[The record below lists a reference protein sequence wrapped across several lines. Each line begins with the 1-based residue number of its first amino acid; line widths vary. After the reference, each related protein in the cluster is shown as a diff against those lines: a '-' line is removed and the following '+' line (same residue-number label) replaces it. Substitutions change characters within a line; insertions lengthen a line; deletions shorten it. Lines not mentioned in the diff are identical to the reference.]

1 LIEMRPLKSTPA
13 HHTGEFG
20 ELVCSNSFGA
30 LSPDRAAGLL
40 QKELRIFKSLII
52 QTADKFAVPAGG
64 ALAVD
69 RSKFSIALTATLSNH
84 PLIEIK
90 RFEQLDLPSEENI
103 TILATG
109 PLTADNLSYKI
120 QDFTGIDDCHF
131 FDAASPIIYGDS
143 INKEIVFKASRYDK
157 GDPAYLNCPMNKNDY
172 IYFRNELIEGEQ
184 ANLKDFENLN
194 DFKFFIYGG
203 FSSSQRSRIACF
215 RGDNIPE
222 EDALKNNFPAQGI
235 KINGN
240 FLFDNATQDDFRSLL
255 IENGVNQIKV
265 GDIWTIGDR
274 GAQGIIDNS
283 DIKHLDEKIFYLRD
297 VKVKVNVVGIDELQI
312 PSGRSKKLVNTVEAS
327 TRLDAIASAGFRISR
342 TKIIERIENGMLKL
356 NGSKVNKPT
365 INLKIGDKLELENKG
380 FIEIINLEITKRER
394 WKVKLLRK

>member
-1 LIEMRPLKSTPA
+1 MI
-13 HHTGEFG
+13 
-20 ELVCSNSFGA
+20 
-30 LSPDRAAGLL
+30 
-40 QKELRIFKSLII
+40 
-52 QTADKFAVPAGG
+52 
-64 ALAVD
+64 
-69 RSKFSIALTATLSNH
+69 
-84 PLIEIK
+84 
-90 RFEQLDLPSEENI
+90 DL
-103 TILATG
+103 
-109 PLTADNLSYKI
+109 
-120 QDFTGIDDCHF
+120 
-131 FDAASPIIYGDS
+131 
-143 INKEIVFKASRYDK
+143 KEILINSNYKK
-157 GDPAYLNCPMNKNDY
+157 ETE
-172 IYFRNELIEGEQ
+172 ELINI
-184 ANLKDFENLN
+184 ANLAYKHWETYWTGFNSTYVCEEILKDFENLN

-222 EDALKNNFPAQGI
+222 EDALKSNFPAQGI

-283 DIKHLDEKIFYLRD
+283 NIKHLDEKIFYLRD
-297 VKVKVNVVGIDELQI
+297 VKVNVHVVGIDELQI

-342 TKIIERIENGMLKL
+342 TKIIERIENGMLRL

-380 FIEIINLEITKRER
+380 FIEILNLEITKRER

>member
-1 LIEMRPLKSTPA
+1 MIDLKGILIN
-13 HHTGEFG
+13 
-20 ELVCSNSFGA
+20 SNFK
-30 LSPDRAAGLL
+30 
-40 QKELRIFKSLII
+40 KE
-52 QTADKFAVPAGG
+52 T
-64 ALAVD
+64 
-69 RSKFSIALTATLSNH
+69 
-84 PLIEIK
+84 E
-90 RFEQLDLPSEENI
+90 
-103 TILATG
+103 
-109 PLTADNLSYKI
+109 
-120 QDFTGIDDCHF
+120 
-131 FDAASPIIYGDS
+131 
-143 INKEIVFKASRYDK
+143 
-157 GDPAYLNCPMNKNDY
+157 
-172 IYFRNELIEGEQ
+172 ELINI
-184 ANLKDFENLN
+184 ANLAYKHWETYWTGFNSTYVCEEILKDFENLN

-222 EDALKNNFPAQGI
+222 EDALKSNFPAQGI

-255 IENGVNQIKV
+255 IENGINQIKV

-274 GAQGIIDNS
+274 GAQGIIDNL

-297 VKVKVNVVGIDELQI
+297 VKVKVNLVGIDELQI

-327 TRLDAIASAGFRISR
+327 TRLDAIASAGFRVSR

-356 NGSKVNKPT
+356 NGRHVNKPT

-380 FIEIINLEITKRER
+380 FIEILNLEITKRER

>member
-1 LIEMRPLKSTPA
+1 MI
-13 HHTGEFG
+13 
-20 ELVCSNSFGA
+20 
-30 LSPDRAAGLL
+30 
-40 QKELRIFKSLII
+40 
-52 QTADKFAVPAGG
+52 
-64 ALAVD
+64 
-69 RSKFSIALTATLSNH
+69 
-84 PLIEIK
+84 
-90 RFEQLDLPSEENI
+90 DL
-103 TILATG
+103 
-109 PLTADNLSYKI
+109 
-120 QDFTGIDDCHF
+120 
-131 FDAASPIIYGDS
+131 
-143 INKEIVFKASRYDK
+143 KEIL
-157 GDPAYLNCPMNKNDY
+157 LNSNYKKETE
-172 IYFRNELIEGEQ
+172 ELINI
-184 ANLKDFENLN
+184 ANLAYNHWETYWTGFNSTYVCEEILKDFENLN

-222 EDALKNNFPAQGI
+222 EDELKSNFPAKGI

-255 IENGVNQIKV
+255 NEIGLNQLKV
-265 GDIWTIGDR
+265 GDIWTTGDR
-274 GAQGIIDNS
+274 GAQGIIDNL
-283 DIKHLDEKIFYLRD
+283 DIEHIDEKTFYLRD
-297 VKVKVNVVGIDELQI
+297 VKVKINLVGIGELQI

-380 FIEIINLEITKRER
+380 FIEILNLEITKRER

>member
-1 LIEMRPLKSTPA
+1 MI
-13 HHTGEFG
+13 
-20 ELVCSNSFGA
+20 
-30 LSPDRAAGLL
+30 
-40 QKELRIFKSLII
+40 
-52 QTADKFAVPAGG
+52 
-64 ALAVD
+64 
-69 RSKFSIALTATLSNH
+69 
-84 PLIEIK
+84 
-90 RFEQLDLPSEENI
+90 DL
-103 TILATG
+103 
-109 PLTADNLSYKI
+109 
-120 QDFTGIDDCHF
+120 
-131 FDAASPIIYGDS
+131 
-143 INKEIVFKASRYDK
+143 KEILINSNYKK
-157 GDPAYLNCPMNKNDY
+157 ETE
-172 IYFRNELIEGEQ
+172 ELINI
-184 ANLKDFENLN
+184 ANLAYKHWETYWTGFNSTYVCEEILKDFENLN

-222 EDALKNNFPAQGI
+222 EDALKSNFPAQGI

-274 GAQGIIDNS
+274 GAQGIIDNL
-283 DIKHLDEKIFYLRD
+283 DIEHLDEKIFYLRD
-297 VKVKVNVVGIDELQI
+297 VKVKINLVGIDELQI

-327 TRLDAIASAGFRISR
+327 TRLDAIASAGFRVSR
-342 TKIIERIENGMLKL
+342 TKIIERIENGMLRL

-380 FIEIINLEITKRER
+380 FIEILNLEITKRER

>member
-1 LIEMRPLKSTPA
+1 MI
-13 HHTGEFG
+13 
-20 ELVCSNSFGA
+20 
-30 LSPDRAAGLL
+30 
-40 QKELRIFKSLII
+40 
-52 QTADKFAVPAGG
+52 
-64 ALAVD
+64 
-69 RSKFSIALTATLSNH
+69 
-84 PLIEIK
+84 
-90 RFEQLDLPSEENI
+90 DL
-103 TILATG
+103 
-109 PLTADNLSYKI
+109 
-120 QDFTGIDDCHF
+120 
-131 FDAASPIIYGDS
+131 
-143 INKEIVFKASRYDK
+143 KEILINSNYKK
-157 GDPAYLNCPMNKNDY
+157 ETE
-172 IYFRNELIEGEQ
+172 ELINI
-184 ANLKDFENLN
+184 ANLAYKHWETYWTGFNSTYVCEEILKDFENLN

-222 EDALKNNFPAQGI
+222 EDALKSNFPAQGI

-274 GAQGIIDNS
+274 GAQGIIDNL

-327 TRLDAIASAGFRISR
+327 TRLDAIASAGFRVSR
-342 TKIIERIENGMLKL
+342 TKIIERIENGMLRL

-380 FIEIINLEITKRER
+380 FIEILNLEITKRER

>member
-1 LIEMRPLKSTPA
+1 MI
-13 HHTGEFG
+13 
-20 ELVCSNSFGA
+20 
-30 LSPDRAAGLL
+30 
-40 QKELRIFKSLII
+40 
-52 QTADKFAVPAGG
+52 
-64 ALAVD
+64 
-69 RSKFSIALTATLSNH
+69 
-84 PLIEIK
+84 
-90 RFEQLDLPSEENI
+90 DL
-103 TILATG
+103 
-109 PLTADNLSYKI
+109 
-120 QDFTGIDDCHF
+120 
-131 FDAASPIIYGDS
+131 
-143 INKEIVFKASRYDK
+143 KEILINSNYKK
-157 GDPAYLNCPMNKNDY
+157 ETE
-172 IYFRNELIEGEQ
+172 ELINI
-184 ANLKDFENLN
+184 ANLAYKHWETYWTGFNSTYVCEEILKDFENLN

-203 FSSSQRSRIACF
+203 FPSSQRSRIACF

-222 EDALKNNFPAQGI
+222 EDALKSNFPAQGI

-240 FLFDNATQDDFRSLL
+240 FLFDNATQDDFRFLL

-297 VKVKVNVVGIDELQI
+297 VKVKVDVVDIDELQI

-327 TRLDAIASAGFRISR
+327 TRLDAIASAGFRVSR
-342 TKIIERIENGMLKL
+342 TKIIERIENGMLRL

-380 FIEIINLEITKRER
+380 FIEILNLEITKRER

>member
-1 LIEMRPLKSTPA
+1 MIDLKEILIN
-13 HHTGEFG
+13 
-20 ELVCSNSFGA
+20 SNYKKET
-30 LSPDRAAGLL
+30 
-40 QKELRIFKSLII
+40 KELINV
-52 QTADKFAVPAGG
+52 AN
-64 ALAVD
+64 LAYKHWETYWTGFNSTYVCE
-69 RSKFSIALTATLSNH
+69 
-84 PLIEIK
+84 EI
-90 RFEQLDLPSEENI
+90 
-103 TILATG
+103 
-109 PLTADNLSYKI
+109 
-120 QDFTGIDDCHF
+120 
-131 FDAASPIIYGDS
+131 
-143 INKEIVFKASRYDK
+143 
-157 GDPAYLNCPMNKNDY
+157 
-172 IYFRNELIEGEQ
+172 
-184 ANLKDFENLN
+184 LKDFENLN

-222 EDALKNNFPAQGI
+222 EDALKSNFPAQGI

-274 GAQGIIDNS
+274 GAQGIIDNL
-283 DIKHLDEKIFYLRD
+283 DIKNLDEKIFYLRD

-327 TRLDAIASAGFRISR
+327 TRLDAIASAGFRVSR
-342 TKIIERIENGMLKL
+342 TKIIERIENGMLRL

-380 FIEIINLEITKRER
+380 FIEILNLEITKRER

>member
-1 LIEMRPLKSTPA
+1 MI
-13 HHTGEFG
+13 
-20 ELVCSNSFGA
+20 
-30 LSPDRAAGLL
+30 
-40 QKELRIFKSLII
+40 
-52 QTADKFAVPAGG
+52 
-64 ALAVD
+64 
-69 RSKFSIALTATLSNH
+69 
-84 PLIEIK
+84 
-90 RFEQLDLPSEENI
+90 DL
-103 TILATG
+103 
-109 PLTADNLSYKI
+109 
-120 QDFTGIDDCHF
+120 
-131 FDAASPIIYGDS
+131 
-143 INKEIVFKASRYDK
+143 KEIL
-157 GDPAYLNCPMNKNDY
+157 LNSNYKKETE
-172 IYFRNELIEGEQ
+172 ELINI
-184 ANLKDFENLN
+184 ANLAYKHWETYWTGFNSTYVCEEILKDFENLN

-222 EDALKNNFPAQGI
+222 EDALKSNFPAQGI

-312 PSGRSKKLVNTVEAS
+312 PSARSKKLVNTVEAS
-327 TRLDAIASAGFRISR
+327 TRLDAIASAGFRVSR
-342 TKIIERIENGMLKL
+342 TKIIERIENGMLRL

-380 FIEIINLEITKRER
+380 FIEILNLEMTKRER

>member
-1 LIEMRPLKSTPA
+1 MI
-13 HHTGEFG
+13 
-20 ELVCSNSFGA
+20 
-30 LSPDRAAGLL
+30 
-40 QKELRIFKSLII
+40 
-52 QTADKFAVPAGG
+52 
-64 ALAVD
+64 
-69 RSKFSIALTATLSNH
+69 
-84 PLIEIK
+84 
-90 RFEQLDLPSEENI
+90 DL
-103 TILATG
+103 
-109 PLTADNLSYKI
+109 
-120 QDFTGIDDCHF
+120 
-131 FDAASPIIYGDS
+131 
-143 INKEIVFKASRYDK
+143 KEILINSNYKK
-157 GDPAYLNCPMNKNDY
+157 ETE
-172 IYFRNELIEGEQ
+172 ELINI
-184 ANLKDFENLN
+184 ANLAYKHWETYWTGFNSTYVCEEILKDFENLN

-222 EDALKNNFPAQGI
+222 EDALKSNFPAQGI

-274 GAQGIIDNS
+274 GAQGIIDNL

-327 TRLDAIASAGFRISR
+327 TRLDAIASAGFRVSR
-342 TKIIERIENGMLKL
+342 TKIIERIENGMLRL

-365 INLKIGDKLELENKG
+365 INLKIGDKLQLENKG
-380 FIEIINLEITKRER
+380 FIEILNLEITKRER

>member
-1 LIEMRPLKSTPA
+1 MI
-13 HHTGEFG
+13 
-20 ELVCSNSFGA
+20 
-30 LSPDRAAGLL
+30 
-40 QKELRIFKSLII
+40 
-52 QTADKFAVPAGG
+52 
-64 ALAVD
+64 
-69 RSKFSIALTATLSNH
+69 
-84 PLIEIK
+84 
-90 RFEQLDLPSEENI
+90 DL
-103 TILATG
+103 
-109 PLTADNLSYKI
+109 
-120 QDFTGIDDCHF
+120 
-131 FDAASPIIYGDS
+131 
-143 INKEIVFKASRYDK
+143 KEILINSNYKKETA
-157 GDPAYLNCPMNKNDY
+157 
-172 IYFRNELIEGEQ
+172 ELINI
-184 ANLKDFENLN
+184 ANLAYKHWETYWTGFNSTYVCEEILKDFENLN

-222 EDALKNNFPAQGI
+222 EDALKSNFPAQGI

-274 GAQGIIDNS
+274 GAQGIIDNL
-283 DIKHLDEKIFYLRD
+283 DIEHLDEKIFYLRD

-327 TRLDAIASAGFRISR
+327 TRLDAIASAGFRVSR
-342 TKIIERIENGMLKL
+342 TKIIERIENGMLRL

-380 FIEIINLEITKRER
+380 FIEILNLEITKRER

>member
-1 LIEMRPLKSTPA
+1 MIDLKGILINSNYKKQTE
-13 HHTGEFG
+13 
-20 ELVCSNSFGA
+20 ELIN
-30 LSPDRAAGLL
+30 
-40 QKELRIFKSLII
+40 I
-52 QTADKFAVPAGG
+52 
-64 ALAVD
+64 
-69 RSKFSIALTATLSNH
+69 ATLAYKHWETYWTGFNSTYVCE
-84 PLIEIK
+84 EI
-90 RFEQLDLPSEENI
+90 
-103 TILATG
+103 
-109 PLTADNLSYKI
+109 
-120 QDFTGIDDCHF
+120 
-131 FDAASPIIYGDS
+131 
-143 INKEIVFKASRYDK
+143 
-157 GDPAYLNCPMNKNDY
+157 
-172 IYFRNELIEGEQ
+172 
-184 ANLKDFENLN
+184 LKDFENLN

-222 EDALKNNFPAQGI
+222 EDVLKSNFPAQGI
-235 KINGN
+235 KIIGN

-283 DIKHLDEKIFYLRD
+283 NIKHLDEKIFYLRD

-327 TRLDAIASAGFRISR
+327 TRLDAIASAGFRVSR
-342 TKIIERIENGMLKL
+342 TKIIERIENGMLRL

-380 FIEIINLEITKRER
+380 FIEILNLEITKRER

>member
-1 LIEMRPLKSTPA
+1 MI
-13 HHTGEFG
+13 
-20 ELVCSNSFGA
+20 
-30 LSPDRAAGLL
+30 
-40 QKELRIFKSLII
+40 
-52 QTADKFAVPAGG
+52 
-64 ALAVD
+64 
-69 RSKFSIALTATLSNH
+69 
-84 PLIEIK
+84 
-90 RFEQLDLPSEENI
+90 DL
-103 TILATG
+103 
-109 PLTADNLSYKI
+109 
-120 QDFTGIDDCHF
+120 
-131 FDAASPIIYGDS
+131 
-143 INKEIVFKASRYDK
+143 KEILINSNYKK
-157 GDPAYLNCPMNKNDY
+157 ETE
-172 IYFRNELIEGEQ
+172 ELINI
-184 ANLKDFENLN
+184 ANLAYKHWETYWTGFNSTYVCEEILKDFENLN

-222 EDALKNNFPAQGI
+222 EDALKSNFPAQGI

-255 IENGVNQIKV
+255 IKNGVNQIKV

-283 DIKHLDEKIFYLRD
+283 DIEHLDEKIFYLRD

-327 TRLDAIASAGFRISR
+327 TRLDAIASAGFRVSR
-342 TKIIERIENGMLKL
+342 TKIIERIENGMLRL

-380 FIEIINLEITKRER
+380 FIEILNLEITKRER

>member
-1 LIEMRPLKSTPA
+1 MI
-13 HHTGEFG
+13 
-20 ELVCSNSFGA
+20 
-30 LSPDRAAGLL
+30 
-40 QKELRIFKSLII
+40 
-52 QTADKFAVPAGG
+52 
-64 ALAVD
+64 
-69 RSKFSIALTATLSNH
+69 
-84 PLIEIK
+84 
-90 RFEQLDLPSEENI
+90 DL
-103 TILATG
+103 
-109 PLTADNLSYKI
+109 
-120 QDFTGIDDCHF
+120 
-131 FDAASPIIYGDS
+131 
-143 INKEIVFKASRYDK
+143 KEILINSNYKK
-157 GDPAYLNCPMNKNDY
+157 ETE
-172 IYFRNELIEGEQ
+172 ELINI
-184 ANLKDFENLN
+184 ANLAYKHWETYWTGFNSTYVCEEILKDFENLN

-222 EDALKNNFPAQGI
+222 EDALKSNFPAQGI

-255 IENGVNQIKV
+255 LENGVNQLKV

-274 GAQGIIDNS
+274 GAQGIIDNL

-297 VKVKVNVVGIDELQI
+297 VKVKVYVVGIDELQI

-327 TRLDAIASAGFRISR
+327 TRLDAIASAGFRVSR
-342 TKIIERIENGMLKL
+342 TKIIERIENGMLRL

-380 FIEIINLEITKRER
+380 FIEILNLEITKRER

>member
-1 LIEMRPLKSTPA
+1 MI
-13 HHTGEFG
+13 
-20 ELVCSNSFGA
+20 
-30 LSPDRAAGLL
+30 
-40 QKELRIFKSLII
+40 
-52 QTADKFAVPAGG
+52 
-64 ALAVD
+64 
-69 RSKFSIALTATLSNH
+69 
-84 PLIEIK
+84 
-90 RFEQLDLPSEENI
+90 DL
-103 TILATG
+103 
-109 PLTADNLSYKI
+109 
-120 QDFTGIDDCHF
+120 
-131 FDAASPIIYGDS
+131 
-143 INKEIVFKASRYDK
+143 KEILINSNYKK
-157 GDPAYLNCPMNKNDY
+157 ETE
-172 IYFRNELIEGEQ
+172 ELINI
-184 ANLKDFENLN
+184 ANLAYKHWETYWTGFNSTYVCEEILKDFENLN

-222 EDALKNNFPAQGI
+222 EDALKSNFPAQGI

-255 IENGVNQIKV
+255 IENGVNQLKV

-274 GAQGIIDNS
+274 GAQGIIDNL

-297 VKVKVNVVGIDELQI
+297 VKVKINVVGIDELQI

-327 TRLDAIASAGFRISR
+327 TRLDAIASAGFRVSR
-342 TKIIERIENGMLKL
+342 TKIIERIENGMLRL

-380 FIEIINLEITKRER
+380 FIEILNLEITKRER